1 MAMENKRISF
11 NEYQKEAYD
20 LISEDGRK
28 DLILNGVLGLAGEA
42 GECCD
47 IIKKVRF
54 QGHALDQE
62 HLEDELGDVLW
73 YIAETCSGLGITLED
88 CAKYNLD
95 KLHSRYPDGFSKD
108 KSIYRKDNK

>member
-1 MAMENKRISF
+1 MSNEKISF
-11 NEYQKEAYD
+11 NEYQKEAYE

-28 DLILNGVLGLAGEA
+28 DMILNGVLGLAGEV
-42 GECCD
+42 GECSD
-47 IIKKVRF
+47 IVKKNRF
-54 QGHALDQE
+54 QGHPLDKE

-95 KLHSRYPDGFSKD
+95 KLHARYPQGFSKE
-108 KSIYRKDNK
+108 KSINRKDNK